1 MWIDRLLDTGLVPD
15 FIVRQGIRRMLRQR
29 LRDEDRGGLEQRQT
43 ALMDYIRALRESPIA
58 IATHAANEQ
67 HYEVPPEFFRLVL
80 GPRLKYSAC
89 YWGRDDRTLADA
101 EAAMLCLTCERAG
114 LADGQRV
121 LELGCGWGSL
131 TLWMAE
137 RYPNSRITAVSNSAA
152 QRRFIERA
160 AADRNLANVDVVTC
174 DMNDF
179 ETAERFDRV
188 VSVEMFEH
196 MRNYERLL
204 SRIAAWMLPEGLLF
218 VHIFV
223 HRELAY
229 PYEDKDAGDWM
240 ARHFFTG
247 GQMPSDQ
254 LLLYFQ
260 RDLRIREH
268 WRMNGGHYARTL
280 EAWLERM
287 DAELPRVRALFAS
300 VYGETAVTQWVT
312 RWRTFFMACAEL
324 FAYRDGAEWFVAHY
338 LFEKPD
344 GGVRGLSDPR
354 R

>member
-1 MWIDRLLDTGLVPD
+1 MWIDRLIDTGLVPD
-15 FIVRQGIRRMLRQR
+15 FIVRQGIRRMIRKR
-29 LRDEDRGGLEQRQT
+29 LREEDRGGIEQRQV
-43 ALMDYIRALRESPIA
+43 AFMDHIRALRESPIA
-58 IATHAANEQ
+58 IATRAANEQ

-89 YWGRDDRTLADA
+89 YWGRDERTLTDA
-101 EAAMLCLTCERAG
+101 EAAMLRLTCERAG

-137 RYPNSRITAVSNSAA
+137 CYPNSRITAVSNSSA
-152 QRRFIERA
+152 QRRFITRA
-160 AADRNLANVDVVTC
+160 AADRSLANVDVITC

-204 SRIAAWMLPEGLLF
+204 ERVAAWMRPEGLLF

-223 HRELAY
+223 HRDLAY
-229 PYEDKDAGDWM
+229 PYEDEGAGDWM

-247 GQMPSDQ
+247 GQMPSDR

-268 WRMNGGHYARTL
+268 WRIDGRHYARTL
-280 EAWLERM
+280 EAWLQRM
-287 DAELPRVRALFAS
+287 DADVARVRALFAS
-300 VYGETAVTQWVT
+300 VYGEAAVTQWVT

-324 FAYRDGAEWFVAHY
+324 FAYHDGTEWFVAHY

-344 GGVRGLSDPR
+344 GGVRGR
-354 R
+354 

>member
-1 MWIDRLLDTGLVPD
+1 
-15 FIVRQGIRRMLRQR
+15 MLAQR
-29 LRDEDRGGLEQRQT
+29 LRDEEHGGLEARQA
-43 ALMDYIRALRESPIA
+43 ALMDYIRVLRESPIA
-58 IATHAANEQ
+58 IGTQAANEQ

-89 YWGRDDRTLADA
+89 YWGPGDRTLADA
-101 EAAMLCLTCERAG
+101 EDTMLHLTCERAR

-131 TLWMAE
+131 TLWMAQ
-137 RYPNSRITAVSNSAA
+137 RYPDSRITAVSNSAA
-152 QRRFIERA
+152 QRRFIEEEAGR
-160 AADRNLANVDVVTC
+160 RNLANVDVITC

-179 ETAERFDRV
+179 ETTERFDRV

-204 SRIAAWMLPEGLLF
+204 SRIAGWMRPDACLF
-218 VHIFV
+218 VHVFV

-229 PYEDKDAGDWM
+229 PYEDKGTGDWM

-268 WRMNGGHYARTL
+268 WRISGRHYARTL

-287 DAELPRVRALFAS
+287 DCELPRVRALFES
-300 VYGETAVTQWVT
+300 VYGAAAATQWVT

-324 FAYRDGAEWFVAHY
+324 FAYRHGTEWFVAHY
-338 LFEKPD
+338 LFDKPD
-344 GGVRGLSDPR
+344 GAARGL
-354 R
+354 